1 MNRFLRELRQD
12 QGGATLIEMAFA
24 LPVLIVIIWTVFQY
38 GLVFRANSGIQHA
51 LGEGA
56 RYATIFPTPD
66 RSLIEARMAEAVY
79 GIGPGEFEYEITPV
93 DDPATL
99 LDESEIGYLDLTV
112 TYTQKTSLLLMPG
125 PTITISKTKR
135 AWSAI

>member
-1 MNRFLRELRQD
+1 MIRLVRKLRRD
-12 QGGATLIEMAFA
+12 QSGATLIEMAFA
-24 LPVLIVIIWTVFQY
+24 LPILIVIIWTLFQY

-56 RYATIFPTPD
+56 RLATIFPTPD
-66 RSLIEARMAEAVY
+66 ESVIEARMAEAVY
-79 GIGPGEFEYEITPV
+79 GIGPGEFDYAITPV
-93 DDPATL
+93 DDPETPV
-99 LDESEIGYLDLTV
+99 DESEIGYLDLTV
-112 TYTQKTSLLLMPG
+112 TYTQKTSLLLVPG